1 MTVHLFGATSSPSVA
16 SFALKAAADDYA
28 GQCGTEAASFVK
40 NEFYVDDGLTSLPTT
55 VEAISLIR
63 NSKALCSKGGFKLHK
78 FLSNKKEVLEAISLE
93 EKAISLKNLDLS
105 SEALPIERTLG
116 VEWCIESDTFQFR
129 ISINDKPITR
139 RGILSTVS
147 SVFDPMGM
155 VSPFILIGKRILQ
168 TLCQD
173 GVDWDDDISDDLKQQ
188 WRRWRDDLIQLKELK
203 IPRCY
208 KPDEFRKVKSIEL
221 HHFSDASQNGYGQCS
236 YLRQVSEQGQ
246 VHCALVMSKSR
257 VTPLKPITVPRLE
270 LTAAVVAVRM
280 SSMLKRELGYQ
291 ELKEFFWTDS
301 KVVLGYISN
310 EAKRFHVFVANR
322 VQHIKDHSSV
332 EQWKFIESA
341 QNPADAASRGL
352 YVKQLIEHS
361 LWWNGPNFLW
371 ESDYNA
377 NPSLVNVNVQENDP
391 EVKKMSSYK
400 TQTKESTSILPRLEY
415 FSDWHRA
422 KKAVAL
428 CLRLQCRFKNPGR
441 ATVNKELTE
450 NKESKYTSP
459 SVTELVE
466 AENEIIRLVQIEA
479 FQKVKQDLQCGN
491 NDNEDASKRSK
502 TLKKASYIYSLD
514 PFRDKNNILR
524 VGGRMRHAEF
534 AAINK
539 HSVILPKDSHIT
551 EMIVCHYH
559 RKVHHQGRGITLN
572 ELRASGYWIIGGS
585 SVVGRHISRCVICKR
600 LRGTF
605 QEQKM
610 SDLPPERLEPAPPF
624 TYCGIDYF
632 GPFFVKEGRKEVKRY
647 GVLFTC
653 MASRAIHLE
662 TANTLETDS
671 FLSAYKRF
679 IGRRGPVRQLRSD
692 QGTNFVGAKNE
703 LQQCLQEMDQEKLK
717 GELLKENC
725 DWITFEMNIPHAS
738 HMGGVWE
745 RQIRTVRNILT
756 ALLYHHGR
764 QLDDESLRTFM
775 VEAETIVNS
784 RPLTV
789 DNISSPYSLEPLTPN
804 HLLTMKTKVVL
815 PPPGTFQSSDQYSR
829 KRWRRVQ
836 YLANEFWNRWRKE
849 YAQSLQCRNKWP
861 SVMKNVKVNDIVIV
875 KEQNLPRNSWKLGC
889 VSDVMPSK
897 DGLVRKARITMADSS
912 LDAFGRRTKAAVN
925 LERPIHKLILLVES

>member
-1 MTVHLFGATSSPSVA
+1 MSYDKSVEVWLLIGLNCIRAIKPRELIPGKDDEPYAKRTLLGWSIIGRVNGYAEEAPCQGLNFNDGRVWYIPHHGVYHPKKPDKIRVVFDCSAVYKSESLNKNLLQGPDLTNNLIGVLCRFRKEHVAIACDIEAMFHQVKVKPDHRDLLRFLWWENGDPDSTIKEYRMTVHLFGATSSPSVA

-28 GQCGTEAASFVK
+28 GQCGI
-40 NEFYVDDGLTSLPTT
+40 YVDDGLTSLPTT
-55 VEAISLIR
+55 VEVLSLIR

-93 EKAISLKNLDLS
+93 EKVKSLKNLDLS

-116 VEWCIESDTFQFR
+116 VEWCIESDTFQVR

-257 VTPLKPITVPRLE
+257 VTPLKPITVPTLE
-270 LTAAVVAVRM
+270 LTAAVVAVRI

-322 VQHIKDHSSV
+322 VQHIKDHSSM

-341 QNPADAASRGL
+341 QNPADATSLGF

-371 ESDYNA
+371 EPDYNA
-377 NPSLVNVNVQENDP
+377 NPAFVNVNVQENDP
-391 EVKKMSSYK
+391 EVKKISSYK
-400 TQTKESTSILPRLEY
+400 TQTKESTSILPRLAY

-450 NKESKYTSP
+450 NKESQYTSP
-459 SVTELVE
+459 S
-466 AENEIIRLVQIEA
+466 
-479 FQKVKQDLQCGN
+479 
-491 NDNEDASKRSK
+491 
-502 TLKKASYIYSLD
+502 
-514 PFRDKNNILR
+514 
-524 VGGRMRHAEF
+524 
-534 AAINK
+534 
-539 HSVILPKDSHIT
+539 
-551 EMIVCHYH
+551 
-559 RKVHHQGRGITLN
+559 
-572 ELRASGYWIIGGS
+572 
-585 SVVGRHISRCVICKR
+585 
-600 LRGTF
+600 
-605 QEQKM
+605 
-610 SDLPPERLEPAPPF
+610 
-624 TYCGIDYF
+624 
-632 GPFFVKEGRKEVKRY
+632 
-647 GVLFTC
+647 
-653 MASRAIHLE
+653 
-662 TANTLETDS
+662 
-671 FLSAYKRF
+671 
-679 IGRRGPVRQLRSD
+679 
-692 QGTNFVGAKNE
+692 
-703 LQQCLQEMDQEKLK
+703 
-717 GELLKENC
+717 
-725 DWITFEMNIPHAS
+725 
-738 HMGGVWE
+738 
-745 RQIRTVRNILT
+745 
-756 ALLYHHGR
+756 
-764 QLDDESLRTFM
+764 
-775 VEAETIVNS
+775 
-784 RPLTV
+784 
-789 DNISSPYSLEPLTPN
+789 
-804 HLLTMKTKVVL
+804 
-815 PPPGTFQSSDQYSR
+815 
-829 KRWRRVQ
+829 
-836 YLANEFWNRWRKE
+836 
-849 YAQSLQCRNKWP
+849 
-861 SVMKNVKVNDIVIV
+861 
-875 KEQNLPRNSWKLGC
+875 EQNLWKLKMK
-889 VSDVMPSK
+889 S
-897 DGLVRKARITMADSS
+897 
-912 LDAFGRRTKAAVN
+912 
-925 LERPIHKLILLVES
+925 